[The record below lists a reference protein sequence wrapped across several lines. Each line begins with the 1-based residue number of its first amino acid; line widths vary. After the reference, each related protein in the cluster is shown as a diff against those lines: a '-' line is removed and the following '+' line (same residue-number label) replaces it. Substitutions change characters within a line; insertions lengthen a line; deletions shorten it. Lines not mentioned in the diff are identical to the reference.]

1 MRIRINRETYSI
13 MPDDQGS
20 SNRSEEDSRSGL
32 WTGLKTLLFGGEKE
46 PSLREQIEDVIDEAE
61 EEGEVRRGSSV
72 VGDLSPI
79 ERKMLRNLL
88 HFGEQTVDDVAVP
101 RGEIIAIP
109 ESASFDDVVAIF
121 VDAGHSR
128 LPVYR
133 ETLDE
138 VVGMIHVKDVF
149 AVLATK
155 KAPPPLIDL
164 IRQPLYVPQSMDV
177 LDLLADMRAQRTHLA
192 IVIDEYSGTEGL
204 VTIEDL
210 VEEIV
215 GEIEDEHDDEPTAL
229 FSPVENGC
237 WEADAR
243 AELDDIGEAID
254 PRLGDVDEDVDTLGG
269 LAAVLAGHVPQVGEI
284 LHHPS
289 GWRIEV
295 TEADEKRVH
304 RLRLHPPVVVDLEA
318 PPEREEF

>member
-1 MRIRINRETYSI
+1 

-20 SNRSEEDSRSGL
+20 STRSEEDSRSGL
-32 WTGLKTLLFGGEKE
+32 WAGIRTLLFGGANE

-61 EEGEVRRGSSV
+61 EEGQDRRGSSV

-101 RGEIIAIP
+101 RADIIAIS
-109 ESASFDDVVAIF
+109 ESASFAEIIALF
-121 VDAGHSR
+121 VEAGHSR

-149 AVLATK
+149 AVLAEGRP
-155 KAPPPLIDL
+155 PPPLIDL
-164 IRQPLYVPQSMDV
+164 LRQPLYVPQSMGV

-215 GEIEDEHDDEPTAL
+215 GEIEDEYDDEPVLL
-229 FSPVENGC
+229 FTPGENGC

-243 AELDDIGEAID
+243 AELDDVGEAID
-254 PRLGDVDEDVDTLGG
+254 PRLVEVEEDVDTLGG
-269 LAAVLAGHVPQVGEI
+269 LAAVLAGHVPEVGEI
-284 LHHPS
+284 LLHPS

-295 TEADEKRVH
+295 TEADERRVH
-304 RLRLHPPVVVDLEA
+304 RLRLHPPVAVDLEA
-318 PPEREEF
+318 PLERPDDY

>member
-1 MRIRINRETYSI
+1 

-20 SNRSEEDSRSGL
+20 SNRSEEDSRSSL
-32 WTGLKTLLFGGEKE
+32 WAGIRTLLFGGNNE

-61 EEGEVRRGSSV
+61 EEGEDRRRGSNI

-101 RGEIIAIP
+101 RADIIAIP
-109 ESASFDDVVAIF
+109 ESASFTEIVAQF
-121 VDAGHSR
+121 AEAGHSR

-133 ETLDE
+133 ENLDE
-138 VVGMIHVKDVF
+138 VIGMIHVKDVF
-149 AVLATK
+149 AVLAEGRP
-155 KAPPPLIDL
+155 PPPLLDL
-164 IRQPLYVPQSMDV
+164 LRQPLYVPQSMGV
-177 LDLLADMRAQRTHLA
+177 LDLLAEMRAKRTHLA

-204 VTIEDL
+204 LTIEDL

-215 GEIEDEHDDEPTAL
+215 GEIEDEHDDEPVVL
-229 FSPVENGC
+229 FAPGEGGC
-237 WEADAR
+237 WDADAR
-243 AELDDIGEAID
+243 AELDDVGEAID
-254 PRLGDVDEDVDTLGG
+254 PRLAEIEEDVDTLGG
-269 LAAVLAGHVPQVGEI
+269 LAAVLAGHVPEVGEI
-284 LHHPS
+284 LLHPS

-295 TEADEKRVH
+295 TEADERRVH

-318 PPEREEF
+318 PSERSEEF

>member
-1 MRIRINRETYSI
+1 

-20 SNRSEEDSRSGL
+20 STRSEEDSRSGL
-32 WTGLKTLLFGGEKE
+32 WAGLRTLLFGGDKE
-46 PSLREQIEDVIDEAE
+46 PSLREQIEEVIDEAE
-61 EEGEVRRGSSV
+61 EEGHDRRGSNI
-72 VGDLSPI
+72 VGDMSPI

-101 RGEIIAIP
+101 RADIIAIP
-109 ESASFDDVVAIF
+109 ESASFDEIVAQF
-121 VDAGHSR
+121 AEAGHSR

-133 ETLDE
+133 ENLDE

-149 AVLATK
+149 AVLAEGRS
-155 KAPPPLIDL
+155 PPPLIDL
-164 IRQPLYVPQSMDV
+164 LRQPLYVPQSMGV
-177 LDLLADMRAQRTHLA
+177 LDLLAEMRAKRTHLA

-204 VTIEDL
+204 LTIEDL

-229 FSPVENGC
+229 FMAGNDGC
-237 WEADAR
+237 WNADAR
-243 AELDDIGEAID
+243 AELDDVGEAID
-254 PRLGDVDEDVDTLGG
+254 PRLAEIDEDVDTLGG

-284 LHHPS
+284 LFHPS

-295 TEADEKRVH
+295 TEADERRVH

-318 PPEREEF
+318 STERREEF